1 MRTVSDI
8 GAASISLYAVV
19 VAVVI
24 GATSLY
30 REVELKTIFPIL
42 ARPIRRGEYLVGK
55 YLGVVFTLVVFV
67 IANAAVLFLAL
78 AFMAEVPLAQVLGT
92 ALGSVVVASFI
103 AFRYPRSR
111 TIMPFLWAVVVFVIA
126 YFMAEDSLVHR
137 RVVVHSALLSV
148 LEVAI
153 LAAITT
159 LFASFSSPF
168 LSAVLTFAVFLV
180 GRSADTLARLPEAV
194 FGSLIKSLGTLAAH
208 VVPNLMLYV
217 PPRPL
222 LAGELPDV
230 AFEPYLGQAALFAA
244 AWSVGLLTLASLIFR
259 RRDFL

>member
-1 MRTVSDI
+1 
-8 GAASISLYAVV
+8 
-19 VAVVI
+19 
-24 GATSLY
+24 
-30 REVELKTIFPIL
+30 
-42 ARPIRRGEYLVGK
+42 
-55 YLGVVFTLVVFV
+55 
-67 IANAAVLFLAL
+67 
-78 AFMAEVPLAQVLGT
+78 
-92 ALGSVVVASFI
+92 
-103 AFRYPRSR
+103 
-111 TIMPFLWAVVVFVIA
+111 
-126 YFMAEDSLVHR
+126 
-137 RVVVHSALLSV
+137 
-148 LEVAI
+148 
-153 LAAITT
+153 
-159 LFASFSSPF
+159 
-168 LSAVLTFAVFLV
+168 VLTFAVFLV